1 MATTSNQT
9 SKKLGTQQVGL
20 FAILWVAMFF
30 LFQLVIMPFAVGA
43 FVTYLFSP
51 LGEAKEKVDLVKYD
65 GLVWASSSKDNAQK
79 VYAQG
84 AQDPSKELINKEY
97 IFDISFKTRTS
108 DQHGYTKT
116 STEWIAKSPLL
127 GESEIV
133 LEPWIGFTV
142 LSIVLALVFSIFL
155 TLFLPSSIG
164 LMARLVDIQI
174 DNTKVKIR
182 LQTGF
187 SDEVVD
193 LLTMPDDKLE
203 TVDPA
208 FAEAAFRTVW
218 NRTEGEA
225 TANTKRPVDFEDV
238 FSEETNLVAFRED
251 HLHTRIKE
259 FFSEFV
265 MKEIED
271 TKGGLIWRRN
281 RTRFLKGIRLYMS
294 HHFTEKYA
302 NLVQGMAYGG
312 AAILI
317 VIVGIRGLK
326 FIPANKPSL
335 VLFSTFTEFSML
347 ALLAFSL
354 MYTEEEERMDRMLKK
369 MEDSNRSSLE
379 ALRAQTHDIHQLSS
393 VLVGQSAEIIKQ
405 RVESSITEYMTSDDN
420 IKRVVAE
427 EISQKILFG
436 MREAFNNPTQGQIP
450 NQFKRS

>member
-1 MATTSNQT
+1 MATSSHQT
-9 SKKLGTQQVGL
+9 KKLGSQQVGL
-20 FAILWVAMFF
+20 FGILVVGFFF
-30 LFQLVIMPFAVGA
+30 LFQLVIMPQAVA
-43 FVTYLFSP
+43 TFVTYLFSP
-51 LGEAKEKVDLVKYD
+51 IGEAKEKVDLVKYD

-79 VYAQG
+79 VYQQG
-84 AQDPSKELINKEY
+84 AVDPNKDLINKEY
-97 IFDISFKTRTS
+97 IFDLSFKTRTM
-108 DQHGYTKT
+108 DQHGYIKT
-116 STEWIAKSPLL
+116 PTEWIAKSPLL
-127 GESEIV
+127 GESEII

-142 LSIVLALVFSIFL
+142 LSIVLALVVSIII
-155 TLFLPSSIG
+155 TLFLPSGIG

-174 DNTKVKIR
+174 DGTKVKIR

-187 SDEVVD
+187 ADEVVD

-203 TVDPA
+203 AVDPNYA
-208 FAEAAFRTVW
+208 RQHFQNVW
-218 NRTEGEA
+218 TRTEGDA
-225 TANTKRPVDFEDV
+225 YSTTKKPVEFEDV
-238 FSEETNLVAFRED
+238 FTEETDLVEFREV
-251 HLHTRIKE
+251 HLYNRIKE

-265 MKEIED
+265 LKEIED
-271 TKGGLIWRRN
+271 TKGGLLWRRN
-281 RTRFLKGIRLYMS
+281 RGHFMKGIRLYMS

-326 FIPANKPSL
+326 FIPASKPSL

-354 MYTEEEERMDRMLKK
+354 MYTEEEERMDKMLKK

-379 ALRAQTHDIHQLSS
+379 ALRSQQHDIHQLSN

-427 EISQKILFG
+427 EISHKILFG
-436 MREAFNNPTQGQIP
+436 MREAFANPQQAQ
-450 NQFKRS
+450 NQLKK